1 MSISLLVGACKEEKK
16 GIAEGI
22 IPVKK
27 MSEIMSE
34 VLYADAYAVNQG
46 LATHPE
52 AVEVIKRDCYHQIFQ
67 KYGVKDADFY
77 ASYQY
82 YEEHPEYLKAVFDST
97 TQILTQQ
104 QGSIFTEDTSAPTIT
119 PEMVKRQFIPD
130 SANPILKQKAKEMM
144 ERREEILRN
153 KSKGSKK

>member
-1 MSISLLVGACKEEKK
+1 MIIAISLLEGGCKEEKK

-22 IPVKK
+22 IPIKK

-34 VLYADAYAVNQG
+34 VLYADSYAINQG
-46 LATHPE
+46 LATRPE
-52 AVEVIKRDCYHQIFQ
+52 SAEVIKKNCYHQIFQ

-82 YEEHPEYLKAVFDST
+82 YEEHPEYLKAVLDST
-97 TQILTQQ
+97 AQILTKQ
-104 QGSIFTEDTSAPTIT
+104 QGSIFTEDTLAPTIT

-130 SANPILKQKAKEMM
+130 SANPIMKQKAKELM
-144 ERREEILRN
+144 ERREEILRS
-153 KSKGSKK
+153 KSKGK